1 MTHFHKFIYSA
12 KVNDMNNINS
22 RKNYNRFSV
31 VFNVWRVWI
40 IVIMV
45 LANETTEDMIFQV
58 IRNATISLESETGSD
73 TRESYSSSMS
83 EIISLARHF
92 SGVCTF
98 YTRLLINNSEI
109 EQIMLRIII
118 YVILNYRYYILRVTS
133 TRR

>member
-31 VFNVWRVWI
+31 VFNVWRVRI

-45 LANETTEDMIFQV
+45 LSNETTEDMIFQV

-73 TRESYSSSMS
+73 TRESYFSSMS
-83 EIISLARHF
+83 EIIF
-92 SGVCTF
+92 
-98 YTRLLINNSEI
+98 
-109 EQIMLRIII
+109 
-118 YVILNYRYYILRVTS
+118 
-133 TRR
+133 